1 MTRRRIYVNLAVF
14 GVIFVVMLV
23 EATRSIISI
32 GAIQHPYSLS
42 AEFPNAFG
50 VLVHSEVDYLGVPVG
65 EVSSSRRIPGGVIV
79 HMRIRKSQLI
89 PDQST
94 AAIARKSA
102 IGEQY
107 VEFDPPQSYPGR
119 GGPYYQANAV
129 IPMSRTAVPIEFSEL
144 LRSASALI
152 SSIPPDAVGS
162 LVHETAV
169 GLDGRTQS
177 LRDLAESGDKLAATF
192 ASRTQTL
199 DRLIANS
206 TTLTHVVTEHR
217 DSLGQSLGDLRQ
229 VADTLAA
236 AKGDTSNLLDKGSAL
251 IQETADLVAS
261 QKANLDC
268 ILKDLNPVL
277 DLTSTVR
284 KQQELATLLDVG
296 PAAFAGVWDAI
307 DFERDGPWIRIGL
320 ITNSSNPPKQYNPPK
335 TLPVA
340 AAAPACKS
348 SLQPASPDYR
358 PPAGS
363 GVLGG
368 RGGPLPP
375 TGGDLLL
382 AISVLLAGLAAL
394 RHRAGL
400 RPALQP
406 EAVAG

>member
-1 MTRRRIYVNLAVF
+1 MTRRRVYINLAVF
-14 GVIFVVMLV
+14 GAVFLVMLV
-23 EATRSIISI
+23 EATRSIISV
-32 GAIQHPYSLS
+32 GAIQHPYGMS
-42 AEFPNAFG
+42 AEFSNAFG

-65 EVSSSRRIPGGVIV
+65 EVSSSSRIPGGVVVRMSIN
-79 HMRIRKSQLI
+79 KSQQI

-107 VEFDPPQSYPGR
+107 VEFAPPAGYSG
-119 GGPYYQANAV
+119 GGPYYRAGTV
-129 IPMSRTAVPIEFSEL
+129 VPMSRTAVPIEFSEF

-152 SSIPPDAVGS
+152 SSIPPDDVGS
-162 LVHETAV
+162 LVHEAAV
-169 GLDGRTQS
+169 GLNGRTQS

-206 TTLTHVVTEHR
+206 TTLTHVVTQHR
-217 DSLGQSLGDLRQ
+217 DSLGQSLSDLHQ

-236 AKGDTSNLLDKGSAL
+236 AKGDTSALLDKGSAL
-251 IQETADLVAS
+251 ILETADLVAS
-261 QKANLDC
+261 QKGNLDC

-284 KQQELATLLDVG
+284 KQQELAALLDVG
-296 PAAFAGVWDAI
+296 PAAFAGVWDSV
-307 DFERDGPWIRIGL
+307 DFEQDGPWVRVGL
-320 ITNSSNPPKQYNPPK
+320 ITNSNNPPRQYNPPK

-340 AAAPACKS
+340 APAPACS
-348 SLQPASPDYR
+348 SPLRPAPVDYR

-363 GVLGG
+363 GVAGG
-368 RGGPLPP
+368 RAGPLPP
-375 TGGDLLL
+375 AGGELLL
-382 AISVLLAGLAAL
+382 VLSVVLAGLAVL

-400 RPALQP
+400 RPGIRP
-406 EAVAG
+406 EAAA